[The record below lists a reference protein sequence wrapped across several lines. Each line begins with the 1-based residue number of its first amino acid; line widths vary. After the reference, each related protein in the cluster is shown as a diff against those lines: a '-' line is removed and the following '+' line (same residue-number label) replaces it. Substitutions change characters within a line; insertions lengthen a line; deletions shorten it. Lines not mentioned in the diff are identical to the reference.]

1 MTNRLRSQIPYS
13 GEVQVS
19 PWDATLQEIRRSAY
33 RVEWI
38 TARVQQEADNEA
50 NLLAQEHDWT
60 DAKDFVYAR
69 NAQSRELREWIKL
82 EREER
87 SHGASV
93 ARGAVAAGLSER
105 YIESVQAEARM
116 IAEVLRRALNAADLT
131 PDQWEAATAELR
143 VALADVG
150 RELKS
155 RHSGISPIV
164 QERPALE
171 S

>member
-1 MTNRLRSQIPYS
+1 MTNRLRSQVPYS
-13 GEVQVS
+13 GELNIS
-19 PWDATLQEIRRSAY
+19 PWDATLQEVRRSAY

-38 TARVQQEADNEA
+38 TARVQQEADMEA
-50 NLLAQEHDWT
+50 KLLAQEHDWE
-60 DAKDFVYAR
+60 AKDFSYAR
-69 NAQSRELREWIKL
+69 SAQSRELREWIKL

-87 SHGASV
+87 SHGAQV
-93 ARGAVAAGLSER
+93 ARAAISAGLSER

-116 IAEVLRRALNAADLT
+116 IADVLRRALGAANLSAE
-131 PDQWEAATAELR
+131 QWEAATAELR

-150 RELKS
+150 RELQT
-155 RHSGISPIV
+155 RHSGLSPII